1 MKKTIAASFGV
12 FVVMLVFL
20 VAAVPHLLHGDSS
33 GGQSQNAEPEEAG
46 AASQNV
52 QNRPECPVADLGG
65 VALPCLGAQHRAHP
79 MPAVTV
85 VSLWAWWCEP
95 CRKELPL
102 FDELAAKHP
111 EFSVVGVHADT
122 NAANGAALLND
133 LGIQM
138 PSLQDNNN
146 SFAASLGLPK
156 VVPITLVF
164 DQNGK
169 LISTIP
175 KPFEHYEDL
184 ESAVLRNLPATA
196 TPTEVS

>member
-20 VAAVPHLLHGDSS
+20 LAVVPQLLRGDNS
-33 GGQSQNAEPEEAG
+33 GNQNGSTGAEGTEAT
-46 AASQNV
+46 AQNV
-52 QNRPECPVADLGG
+52 QNRPECPIADLGG
-65 VALPCLGAQHRAHP
+65 VSLPCLGAQHRARP

-111 EFSVVGVHADT
+111 EFSVIGVHADP

-146 SFAASLGLPK
+146 NFAASLGLPK

-175 KPFEHYEDL
+175 KPFEHYGEL
-184 ESAVLRNLPATA
+184 ESAVLGKLPATV
-196 TPTEVS
+196 TPTEAS